1 MTEPKNPIDVEVEAE
16 QPEAA
21 ETASG
26 PAGDAAP
33 SGSET
38 ETGAPDQVAE
48 LTSDLQ
54 RLSAEFANYRKRTAA
69 GVADAREAGKALV
82 LGKLLDL
89 VDDLDR
95 ARQHGDLEAGP
106 LKSIADKLGGVLQSE
121 GLQAFGADGDD
132 FDPSVHEAVQHTA
145 EGSDLVVGAVLR
157 RGYKVGDRVL
167 RHAMVAVADRPVS
180 NDEATI
186 SGDES

>member
-1 MTEPKNPIDVEVEAE
+1 MTEPMNPTDPQVVPE

-21 ETASG
+21 TAASG
-26 PAGDAAP
+26 PAGDESPSSAEAP
-33 SGSET
+33 V
-38 ETGAPDQVAE
+38 ADKVAE

-95 ARQHGDLEAGP
+95 ARKHGDLESGP
-106 LKSIADKLGGVLQSE
+106 LKAIADKLGGVLNSE
-121 GLQAFGADGDD
+121 GLQSFGADGDD
-132 FDPSVHEAVQHTA
+132 FDPSVHEAVQHSA

-157 RGYKVGDRVL
+157 QGYRVGPRVL
-167 RHAMVAVADRPVS
+167 RNAMVAVTDRPVANNENTS
-180 NDEATI
+180 
-186 SGDES
+186 SGAES